1 MSGFGDRLASGSKTA
16 VFPASDGKISQ
27 ARWDEVFKDISVT
40 SPEGTQQISE
50 PSRVVDAK

>member
-16 VFPASDGKISQ
+16 VLPASDGKISQ